1 MRDDVISQVGRHVDA
16 HRRGDVADAESYLDS
31 LSIRKKNIITIA
43 GQSGAGVSTITD
55 VLARALDYRSFHAGE
70 LYRTLATQYGMSL
83 EELDDFSRSSPVID
97 REIDKLIRRLGE
109 GNEIVLAARL
119 GYYWIHDSFKVYL
132 TVDEETAARRV
143 HEAVARS
150 HKDGAEGVSVIE
162 ANDIARKQRREAAE
176 RYFRTYGIDTSNTNP
191 FDLVINTDDSSPEEV
206 AALIRRR
213 YNEWQAGQ
221 ERSTDSPGLPPE

>member
-1 MRDDVISQVGRHVDA
+1 M
-16 HRRGDVADAESYLDS
+16 
-31 LSIRKKNIITIA
+31 
-43 GQSGAGVSTITD
+43 
-55 VLARALDYRSFHAGE
+55 
-70 LYRTLATQYGMSL
+70 
-83 EELDDFSRSSPVID
+83 
-97 REIDKLIRRLGE
+97 
-109 GNEIVLAARL
+109 
-119 GYYWIHDSFKVYL
+119 
-132 TVDEETAARRV
+132 

-213 YNEWQAGQ
+213 YNEWQSGQ
-221 ERSTDSPGLPPE
+221 ERLSES